1 MGSMV
6 RSMNRNA
13 VIKADKDFRMR
24 KKQIER
30 EAREAEKERREKEK
44 QARREVKQW
53 ERECGLRW

>member
-1 MGSMV
+1 MV
-6 RSMNRNA
+6 RAMNRKA
-13 VIKADKDFRMR
+13 IIKSDKDFRAR

-30 EAREAEKERREKEK
+30 EAREADKERRAKEK